1 MSGGIG
7 HGMTDVSIVVVTYQ
21 APEWTERCL
30 AALQSVVRDSRLD
43 VEVVVVDNASDRPT
57 RDVVAASGFR
67 ALWMDENIG
76 FGRACN
82 RGVAVSTGRMVMLL
96 NPDAIASAGAVD
108 ALVAFFD
115 EDPGRGIVGGRTLT
129 PDGALDPRSCWGA
142 MTLWSLVCFAAGLS
156 TAFRG
161 NRVLDPESLGG
172 WRRDSVREVDVVTG
186 CLLLT
191 SRGVWDHLGGF
202 DEDFFMY
209 GEDADLSRRARL
221 AGHRPAITPSAEVVH
236 AVGASSGTTV
246 AKQRLLLRGRATL
259 VHKQWSG
266 WRRAVGIRMLLAGV
280 ALRAVAARGVWAV
293 AWRERR
299 TWQDGWPA
307 YAPPAVTEG
316 PGIRGPAA
324 PRGGTGG

>member
-1 MSGGIG
+1 
-7 HGMTDVSIVVVTYQ
+7 MTDVSIVVVTYQ
-21 APEWTERCL
+21 APEWTGRCL
-30 AALQSVVRDSRLD
+30 AALQAVVRDSRLD
-43 VEVVVVDNASDRPT
+43 VEVVVVDNASDQPT

-67 ALWMDENIG
+67 ALWMAENIG

-82 RGVAVSTGRMVMLL
+82 RGVAASGGRLVMLV
-96 NPDAIASAGAVD
+96 NPDALAGVD
-108 ALVAFFD
+108 AVEALAAFFD

-129 PDGALDPRSCWGA
+129 PQGALDPRSCWGA
-142 MTLWSLVCFAAGLS
+142 MTLWSLACFAVGAS
-156 TAFRG
+156 TALRG
-161 NRVLDPESLGG
+161 NRLLDPESLGG

-191 SRGVWDHLGGF
+191 SREVWDRLGGF

-221 AGHRPAITPSAEVVH
+221 AGLRPSITPAAEVVH

-259 VHKQWSG
+259 VHKQWTG
-266 WRRAVGIRMLLAGV
+266 WRRALGSRLLLAGV
-280 ALRAVAARGVWAV
+280 ALRAVAARGPWTEV
-293 AWRERR
+293 WRERG

-307 YAPPAVTEG
+307 DTGPAVTEG
-316 PGIRGPAA
+316 SGVAGPAA
-324 PRGGTGG
+324 PRGGSGV